1 MSIAND
7 LNDVVEAS
15 GDMLARLAIFAD
27 HIPDEWIRAA
37 AALSEKATIRRRL
50 PSDMVLWLVVGM
62 AFFRNE
68 PISEVARRLNICAE
82 GLANDALLADSALS
96 QARQR
101 LGKQP
106 LEWLFRQCADVWGR
120 ERYPEDHWH
129 GLQVFAID
137 GALFRTQ
144 DMPELRAHFGSVN
157 TSTNRQT
164 PYPMLRLVTLM
175 NVCSHVIA
183 NAAISPYRKGEIPL
197 ASEFIQSLPDKSVT
211 LLDKGFFGA
220 DLLLCIQA
228 EDTDRHWLIP
238 ERKGLVYTELE
249 RYDDGDR
256 LLQMK
261 VSPQARKKNP
271 ALPTQASSRSD
282 L

>member
-1 MSIAND
+1 M
-7 LNDVVEAS
+7 
-15 GDMLARLAIFAD
+15 
-27 HIPDEWIRAA
+27 
-37 AALSEKATIRRRL
+37 
-50 PSDMVLWLVVGM
+50 
-62 AFFRNE
+62 
-68 PISEVARRLNICAE
+68 
-82 GLANDALLADSALS
+82 
-96 QARQR
+96 
-101 LGKQP
+101 
-106 LEWLFRQCADVWGR
+106 WGR
-120 ERYPEDHWH
+120 ERYPQDQWH

-144 DMPELRAHFGSVN
+144 DMSELRAHFGSGN

-175 NVCSHVIA
+175 NVRSHVIA

-220 DLLLCIQA
+220 DLLLRIQA

-249 RYDDGDR
+249 RYGDGVTVCC
-256 LLQMK
+256 K
-261 VSPQARKKNP
+261 
-271 ALPTQASSRSD
+271 
-282 L
+282 

>member
-15 GDMLARLAIFAD
+15 GDMLARLAILPTIFPTNGLLPLPPCLKRPLSAD
-27 HIPDEWIRAA
+27 AA
-37 AALSEKATIRRRL
+37 YLLIWSCGSSL
-50 PSDMVLWLVVGM
+50 GM

-106 LEWLFRQCADVWGR
+106 LEWLFKQCADVWGR

-144 DMPELRAHFGSVN
+144 DMPELQSTFRLGN

-164 PYPMLRLVTLM
+164 PTRCCGWSRLM
-175 NVCSHVIA
+175 NVRSHVIA
-183 NAAISPYRKGEIPL
+183 NAAISPYRKGEIPW
-197 ASEFIQSLPDKSVT
+197 P
-211 LLDKGFFGA
+211 
-220 DLLLCIQA
+220 
-228 EDTDRHWLIP
+228 
-238 ERKGLVYTELE
+238 
-249 RYDDGDR
+249 
-256 LLQMK
+256 
-261 VSPQARKKNP
+261 
-271 ALPTQASSRSD
+271 ASSFTHCRTSQ
-282 L
+282 